1 MSGAFSAGGLITG
14 IDTNSLV
21 TQLMQLERRPIFR
34 MQRRITSLEKQQA
47 AVKDLR
53 TQLQTL
59 RSKMQDFRFGID
71 FDSFNVDSSEE
82 SIATAIASGPN
93 PASGSFSVNVT
104 RLASATNVISSGR
117 LGAPINP
124 AAQFANSGINHDA
137 TSGIFSINGTPFDFD
152 LTVSSLNDI
161 MGVINGAGIGVTA
174 TYDGVTDK
182 VTIVNST
189 PGDTTII
196 NFGASDDTSNFLDL
210 IGMNNATQVTNGSG
224 STEVES
230 IVGLENVNQGRLLNT
245 LAFDVAA
252 VGAGSF
258 FINGVSISVDP
269 TVDALSDVIERIN
282 NSDAGVQASYDP
294 TSDGVRIVSKNLGS
308 CTLSFMN
315 GTSNFLDVMK
325 LTAAVQTAGKDSE
338 FSIDGGPVQ
347 THNSNDITAA
357 IADIKINLKSL
368 GTTTVTVG
376 RNQDAAIELI
386 QEFVDVFN
394 ESIKGVANLVADE
407 GGLSNDAT
415 IRTIK
420 SALQSIVFDQ
430 ISGLSG
436 SFESILNIEISTGD
450 DFDPSA
456 VFALKIDETELREA
470 IDSNFVNVEELF
482 ANDAETG
489 IADQL
494 FDYLDEITKTG
505 GFLHLRAKPNGSID
519 AQIQNLN
526 DNIEAMEKRIVVRER
541 RLRASFTRME
551 QMAANFQAQATAFTS
566 FSAGVGRF

>member
-104 RLASATNVISSGR
+104 RLASATNVISSWR

-308 CTLSFMN
+308 RTVSFMN

-394 ESIKGVANLVADE
+394 ESIKGVADLVADE

-436 SFESILNIEISTGD
+436 SFESILNIGISTGD

-494 FDYLDEITKTG
+494 FDYLDEITTTG

>member
-1 MSGAFSAGGLITG
+1 
-14 IDTNSLV
+14 
-21 TQLMQLERRPIFR
+21 
-34 MQRRITSLEKQQA
+34 
-47 AVKDLR
+47 
-53 TQLQTL
+53 
-59 RSKMQDFRFGID
+59 
-71 FDSFNVDSSEE
+71 
-82 SIATAIASGPN
+82 
-93 PASGSFSVNVT
+93 
-104 RLASATNVISSGR
+104 
-117 LGAPINP
+117 
-124 AAQFANSGINHDA
+124 
-137 TSGIFSINGTPFDFD
+137 
-152 LTVSSLNDI
+152 

-436 SFESILNIEISTGD
+436 SFESILNIGISTGD

>member
-394 ESIKGVANLVADE
+394 ESTKGVADLVADE

>member
-252 VGAGSF
+252 VGAGRF
-258 FINGVSISVDP
+258 FINALSISVDP

-394 ESIKGVANLVADE
+394 ESIKGVADLVADE